1 MKKNNSYLAD
11 DDINIS
17 DIVKSLWREK
27 ILTLSIS
34 IICGLAG
41 YLYVS
46 FQPQEFRTE
55 IQLKNIPHQIF
66 EPYTLKFG
74 NNNDNNINSTTTS
87 INNNNNNNNNNNIVG
102 QFIFDFKLNFL
113 SLDSLQ
119 SFIDESR
126 EFDNFKE
133 YLKLRNISA
142 KKYFVNKIGEVKEK
156 NLIIPNKYFL
166 LFQKELDGDI
176 FFYNY
181 SQFIKKKTVFEIKK
195 KLKFSIENKITILQN
210 ALEKA
215 KLINLE
221 DPILRSMKQS
231 NQVVNEPEDLFYK
244 GSKILSQEIIYLKRL
259 LIELENDQFNYEIVS
274 DKPLHFPLD
283 EMSNLKYFLIGIMFG
298 LFLSLVVIFF
308 RVFLKNN

>member
-1 MKKNNSYLAD
+1 MKKNNTYLAD
-11 DDINIS
+11 ADIDIS
-17 DIVKSLWREK
+17 DIFKSLWKEK

-34 IICGLAG
+34 IIFGLAG
-41 YLYVS
+41 YLYAS

-55 IQLKNIPHQIF
+55 IQLKNVPHQIF

-74 NNNDNNINSTTTS
+74 NNNDNNINNNN
-87 INNNNNNNNNNNIVG
+87 INNNNINNNNNNIVG

-142 KKYFVNKIGEVKEK
+142 KKHFVNKIGEVKEK

-166 LFQKELDGDI
+166 LFPKELDGDI

-181 SQFIKKKTVFEIKK
+181 AQFVKKKTAFEIKK
-195 KLKFSIENKITILQN
+195 KLKLSIENKITILKN

-231 NQVVNEPEDLFYK
+231 NQVVIEPEDLFYK

-259 LIELENDQFNYEIVS
+259 LIELENEQFNYEIVS
-274 DKPLHFPLD
+274 DKPLNFPVD
-283 EMSNLKYFLIGIMFG
+283 KMSNLKYFLIGIMFG

-308 RVFLKNN
+308 RVFLKIN